1 MYHMNGVKKMR
12 KKIILALTFL
22 FCLFFAS
29 EGFAET
35 GFYLGIQGGYSAQ
48 KPSLKDVEFNTDAT
62 FVYGLRAG
70 IRVLMIGVEAS
81 YFQAAHN
88 LNPADILSL
97 DWGERQID
105 YNFMGLNFKYFFPL
119 VLLDPYITAGFGYY
133 SADVHDI
140 DEDKSGGYNVGLGVE
155 VNLGRVSLV
164 AEGKYHRV
172 KLDIDEEEL
181 KIGDF
186 TFVGGLSFYF

>member
-1 MYHMNGVKKMR
+1 MDGAKKMR

-22 FCLFFAS
+22 FCLFFVS

-35 GFYLGIQGGYSAQ
+35 GFYLGIQAGYSAQ
-48 KPSLKDVEFNTDAT
+48 KPSLKGVEFNTDST

-70 IRVLMIGVEAS
+70 IRVLMVGVEAS

-88 LNPADILSL
+88 LNPSDILSL
-97 DWGERQID
+97 DWGERQVD
-105 YNFMGLNFKYFFPL
+105 YSFIGLNFKYFFPL
-119 VLLDPYITAGFGYY
+119 VLFDPYITAGFGYY
-133 SADVHDI
+133 SADVHNI
-140 DEDKSGGYNVGLGVE
+140 DEDRSGGYNIGLGVE

-164 AEGKYHRV
+164 AEGKYHHV
-172 KLDIDEEEL
+172 NLDIDEEEF